1 MTKIHKAVGWA
12 LWLQWVVASTLA
24 LLVAVVA
31 IGAVTRFSA
40 LEFEGVR
47 DYAMIGS
54 FVGAVIGAAQWLV
67 LRRHMSSDGWGSA
80 VVWVLSMGLVGAAG
94 FAAGFAPRQTLSVLG
109 TTPPQGLF
117 GVVLV
122 TCALGAVAGTL
133 QWGVLRT
140 RVSGA
145 GWWILANAVAAPA
158 GLASGELVSGLGGVP
173 VGGAVFLF
181 ITGGVLVWLLSHP
194 AIAPPDHRP

>member
-1 MTKIHKAVGWA
+1 MTTNHKAAGWT

-24 LLVAVVA
+24 VPVTGVVVA
-31 IGAVTRFSA
+31 AGTMLSGAELQGA
-40 LEFEGVR
+40 LE
-47 DYAMIGS
+47 YAMIGGL
-54 FVGAVIGAAQWLV
+54 FGAVMGVAQWLV
-67 LRRHMSSDGWGSA
+67 LRRHMSLGGWGSA
-80 VVWVLSMGLVGAAG
+80 VVWMLSMGLVGSVG
-94 FAAGFAPRQTLSVLG
+94 LAAGFAPNQTLSALG
-109 TTPPQGLF
+109 VMLPQGFF

-122 TCALGAVAGTL
+122 TCALGTLAGTI

-140 RVSGA
+140 RMSGS
-145 GWWILANAVAAPA
+145 GWWVLANAVAAPA

-194 AIAPPDHRP
+194 AIAPPTDRP